1 MFWILW
7 LISLWYITGSIIW
20 FFFSTSYIAELRLSF
35 LPYRMRIGRCLFLF
49 LLFIIWEKKKKR
61 SLQLYWMSL
70 LAFFVVLSAWL
81 YTSRYSNFYIHGEWA
96 QQEWAWISF
105 LYANIRYKNDS
116 IHELVSIINSRDPDI
131 IFFVEYTPEHH
142 RQLYPQIEQEYPYIN
157 TEYPSQWPA
166 GKVVLSKLPFENL
179 APSLWRAWWWRY
191 GYISLVSESTE
202 FIFYVVHTTSPISPR
217 FFAMR
222 NEQLDLLVN
231 DIHAHDYVENYA
243 SVVSVLWDFNVSPW
257 SPSYNRL
264 AWKRDDFDNMTR
276 FLPWLMTWWLPWGWI
291 RSHIDH
297 VWMNKPDALLEL
309 EYIPVIWSDHDALFG
324 RIWY

>member
-35 LPYRMRIGRCLFLF
+35 LPYRMWCGWILCILLLLLIWRI
-49 LLFIIWEKKKKR
+49 WKKKW
-61 SLQLYWMSL
+61 LWLYIFWL
-70 LAFFVVLSAWL
+70 LALVVLLCTWV
-81 YTSRYSNFYIHGEWA
+81 YTSRYITFYIDDVWVRQDWEG
-96 QQEWAWISF
+96 ISF
-105 LYANIRYKNDS
+105 LYANIRYKNHEID
-116 IHELVSIINSRDPDI
+116 ELVMLIADRDPEL
-131 IFFVEYTPEHH
+131 IFFVEYTPDHH
-142 RQLYPQIEQEYPYIN
+142 RELYPQLEEEYPYIN
-157 TEYPSQWPA
+157 TEYPTQGPA

-309 EYIPVIWSDHDALFG
+309 EYIPLIWSDHDALFG